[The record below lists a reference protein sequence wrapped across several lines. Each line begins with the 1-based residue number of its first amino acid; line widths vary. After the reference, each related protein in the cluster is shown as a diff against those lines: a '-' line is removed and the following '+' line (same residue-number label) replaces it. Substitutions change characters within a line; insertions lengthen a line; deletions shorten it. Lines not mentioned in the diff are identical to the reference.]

1 MADTT
6 QEFRG
11 KVGGMSEDEMET
23 FLDRG
28 VCARVAC
35 IDLEGNPYVTVVWHE
50 WRDGA
55 FWFVGRQ
62 RAAWCEYMKSDA
74 RVSIVV
80 DVPDTLEKVF
90 CSATAEVVEEPNVG
104 GDWVGVAER
113 MAVRYLRPDG
123 PTYLT
128 PTLKQ
133 PRWLIKATPVD
144 LQTWQ
149 GVGWARRYWVNET
162 GGPSYDEAHGFE
174 Q

>member
-55 FWFVGRQ
+55 FWFAGRQ

-113 MAVRYLRPDG
+113 MAVRYLGPDG

>member
-11 KVGGMSEDEMET
+11 KVGAMSEDEMET
-23 FLDRG
+23 FLGRG

-35 IDLEGNPYVTVVWHE
+35 LDLEGNPYVTVVWHE

-62 RAAWCEYMKSDA
+62 RAAWCEFMKKDA

-90 CSATAEVVEEPNVG
+90 CGARARGRRGAQRWWRLGRCGRADGCALPRT
-104 GDWVGVAER
+104 R
-113 MAVRYLRPDG
+113 RPDL
-123 PTYLT
+123 PDPDPQAAAL
-128 PTLKQ
+128 
-133 PRWLIKATPVD
+133 AD
-144 LQTWQ
+144 Q
-149 GVGWARRYWVNET
+149 GDA
-162 GGPSYDEAHGFE
+162 D
-174 Q
+174 